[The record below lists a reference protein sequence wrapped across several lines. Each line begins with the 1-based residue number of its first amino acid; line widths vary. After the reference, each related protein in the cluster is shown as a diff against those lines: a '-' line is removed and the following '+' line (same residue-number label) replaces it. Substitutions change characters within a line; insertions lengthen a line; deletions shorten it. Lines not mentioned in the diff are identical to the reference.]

1 MASAKTRSSTTAA
14 SSAEAATATSVTTSW
29 FKALTSSASSAKA
42 TTEAATAAVSALAPE
57 SVLEASPIDPR
68 LRLARCDRPLVGTL
82 PPNLTLGARV
92 NVRVSCPGNVPWNVF
107 VAVAVF
113 TEGPVLVTNRPLRPG
128 TIVSA
133 DDIRVE
139 VRRFSGGPGCCTA
152 DPQEAVGRVLR
163 RAVANDAT
171 LLLDMLDIA
180 PVVRRGEMVTVLAGI
195 PGGEVRATG
204 VALSDA
210 RPGETLRVR
219 HSTSLRTIQARA
231 DTQGVVRV
239 DR

>member
-1 MASAKTRSSTTAA
+1 MQARGQSAVQDPASVA
-14 SSAEAATATSVTTSW
+14 
-29 FKALTSSASSAKA
+29 
-42 TTEAATAAVSALAPE
+42 EAATAAVQTLAPE
-57 SVLEASPIDPR
+57 AVLEASQVDPR
-68 LRLARCDRPLVGTL
+68 LRLARCDRPLVSAL
-82 PPNLTLGARV
+82 PPNMTLGARV

-107 VAVAVF
+107 VTVAVF

-128 TIVSA
+128 NILSA

-139 VRRFSGGPGCCTA
+139 VRRFPGGPGCCTA

-180 PVVRRGEMVTVLAGI
+180 PVVRRGEIVTVLAGI
-195 PGGEVRATG
+195 PGGEVRASG

-219 HSTSLRTIQARA
+219 HSTSLRIIQARA
-231 DTQGVVRV
+231 DIQGVVRV

>member
-1 MASAKTRSSTTAA
+1 MKAHHAFLTLLVACLGSMQARGQTAVQDPASIA
-14 SSAEAATATSVTTSW
+14 
-29 FKALTSSASSAKA
+29 
-42 TTEAATAAVSALAPE
+42 EAATAAVRSLVPE
-57 SVLEASPIDPR
+57 AGLEASPIDPR
-68 LRLARCDRPLVGTL
+68 LRLARCERPLLGTL
-82 PPNLTLGARV
+82 PPNLTVGARV
-92 NVRVSCPGNVPWNVF
+92 NVRVSCPGSAPWNVF
-107 VAVAVF
+107 VAVSVF

-128 TIVSA
+128 NIISA

-139 VRRFSGGPGCCTA
+139 VRRFPGGPGCCTD
-152 DPQEAVGRVLR
+152 DPQEAIGRVLR

-180 PVVRRGEMVTVLAGI
+180 PVVRRGEIVTVLAGI
-195 PGGEVRATG
+195 PGGEVRASG

-219 HSTSLRTIQARA
+219 HSTSLRIIQARA